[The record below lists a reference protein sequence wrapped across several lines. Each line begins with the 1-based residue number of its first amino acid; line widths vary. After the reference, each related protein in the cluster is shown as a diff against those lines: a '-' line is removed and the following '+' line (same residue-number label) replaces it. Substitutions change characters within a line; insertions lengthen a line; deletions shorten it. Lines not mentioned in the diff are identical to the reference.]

1 MPDYRRILWDG
12 RRWIIASM
20 LLFFAGGLAGYIYA
34 LLQPDAVLEGLRP
47 AVARLQEI
55 GQRLTSNTSPLERT
69 SIIFRNNGLVALWM
83 MVLGVFMFGLVPAL
97 ASVVNGALIGAVLG
111 LGNRLLPDA
120 PSLGTVLLSTLPH
133 GVIELPAIWI
143 ASAWGMKLG
152 LAWLLP
158 GASGRRVRVLGR
170 TALEGAQV
178 FVLVAVLLL
187 LAAVIEAN
195 VTLALVRSAQAAQT
209 AAGIL

>member
-1 MPDYRRILWDG
+1 
-12 RRWIIASM
+12 
-20 LLFFAGGLAGYIYA
+20 
-34 LLQPDAVLEGLRP
+34 LRP
-47 AVARLQEI
+47 AMARLQEI
-55 GQRLTSNTSPLERT
+55 GQSLTGNTSPLERT

-83 MVLGVFMFGLVPAL
+83 MVLGVFMFGLVPAVSSFL
-97 ASVVNGALIGAVLG
+97 NGALIGAILG
-111 LGNRLLPDA
+111 LGNRLLPES
-120 PSLGTVLLSTLPH
+120 PSLGMVLLATLPH

-158 GASGRRVRVLGR
+158 GASGQRIRVLGR

-178 FVLVAVLLL
+178 FVLVAVMLLV
-187 LAAVIEAN
+187 AAAIEAN
-195 VTLALVRSAQAAQT
+195 VTLALVRSTQA